1 MRRVEAAVA
10 CTGHLGADHPRE
22 QDAVAR
28 MGEDDVVGKT
38 VIEREL
44 LLAHLVGGDGDRPCN
59 LPAVAGVL
67 QMVGELDAHRIR
79 ERHDQY
85 PFVRPGALALSVSC
99 WRQRATVPVRLLRFS
114 LKVREHLLRVILRRI
129 ARIALVLVGAGADV
143 LGLLLGQA
151 DDLLLA
157 GDGERLL
164 LRVGHDGVSLSGRR
178 GEQLVALAQDAPR
191 LLPLLRI
198 AHADLVQ
205 DVEEH
210 LGLDNLE
217 LRVLAKRGLSVLDD
231 ALELVDKALDALAR
245 KGFARH
251 PVSFHWVRIKL

>member
-1 MRRVEAAVA
+1 MSITTASEQGLGKVDDAVLGQDLEVVVFARLLRLAKEVVLLDLARDGEMRRVEAAVA

-114 LKVREHLLRVILRRI
+114 SRCVNTCSRVILRRI

-157 GDGERLL
+157 AM
-164 LRVGHDGVSLSGRR
+164 VSACCSASATM
-178 GEQLVALAQDAPR
+178 ESA
-191 LLPLLRI
+191 
-198 AHADLVQ
+198 
-205 DVEEH
+205 
-210 LGLDNLE
+210 
-217 LRVLAKRGLSVLDD
+217 
-231 ALELVDKALDALAR
+231 
-245 KGFARH
+245 
-251 PVSFHWVRIKL
+251 